1 MSDSCIGHRCSCI
14 QIEKCGIKDP
24 IIEETMCVY
33 PNRCSV
39 LRRSSMLSMCSASG
53 YFFLPKSV
61 KKYNVRCWMVHNGT
75 TLFHTRAATI
85 RPWRFDIVRYS
96 RSYGKYLMV
105 TPSSEAAWLEKKPS
119 MLNVVDL
126 SVDFSG
132 RKSFLG
138 QTSKGIDRQMRVTV
152 GVIALASIWQIGSNL
167 CIANKSDTT

>member
-1 MSDSCIGHRCSCI
+1 
-14 QIEKCGIKDP
+14 
-24 IIEETMCVY
+24 
-33 PNRCSV
+33 
-39 LRRSSMLSMCSASG
+39 
-53 YFFLPKSV
+53 
-61 KKYNVRCWMVHNGT
+61 
-75 TLFHTRAATI
+75 
-85 RPWRFDIVRYS
+85 
-96 RSYGKYLMV
+96 
-105 TPSSEAAWLEKKPS
+105 